1 MSTYPTLQDKLADPA
16 KAIETL
22 EAINRELQQALNDS
36 ITRESDLRDAINHAV
51 AAMDMACHASVM
63 MARGSTSTGKMPTHA
78 HIQNLLA
85 LALANIR
92 NTTGM
97 ELGPPA

>member
-1 MSTYPTLQDKLADPA
+1 MNTYPTLQEKVNEPE
-16 KAIETL
+16 KAIATL
-22 EAINRELQQALNDS
+22 EQINREVQQALNDS
-36 ITRESDLRDAINHAV
+36 ITREADLRDAICLAT

-63 MARGSTSTGKMPTHA
+63 MARGVCNTGKMPTHA

-92 NTTGM
+92 NTTGI